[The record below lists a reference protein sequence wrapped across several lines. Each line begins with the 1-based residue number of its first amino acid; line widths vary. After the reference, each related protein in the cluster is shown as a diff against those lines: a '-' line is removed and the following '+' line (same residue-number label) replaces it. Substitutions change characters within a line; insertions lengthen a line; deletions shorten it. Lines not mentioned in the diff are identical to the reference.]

1 MKIGLYRKS
10 NKQYL
15 EKDIENIKDI
25 VKSNGFEFTDI
36 SQHREKVDLILVLGG
51 DGTILQAAMI
61 SLEMNAPMLCV
72 SGGYLGF
79 LAEIGLSGLSDAL
92 VKINKEEFFYDDR
105 NLLSVK
111 SKDKEYLCLNEV
123 VVKGDAFKLVDLDVY
138 LNDNFLSSYK
148 TDGVIIASS
157 TGSTAYNLSAG
168 GPIIFPDTE
177 AIIITPVCS
186 HSLTIRPLVVSAKDK
201 IKVTSSDENCAFS
214 VDGSPEVRESALSL
228 QVEISKKKVRFIRFD
243 KYSFIKGL
251 QHKLNWSGKF
261 SKSDDKKT

>member
-1 MKIGLYRKS
+1 MKIGLYKKVS
-10 NKQYL
+10 KAYTQQ
-15 EKDIENIKDI
+15 DIEQIKNLVI
-25 VKSNGFEFTDI
+25 SIGYEYVDI
-36 SQHREKVDLILVLGG
+36 SENREKVDIILVLGG

-61 SLEMNAPMLCV
+61 ALEMDAPMLCV
-72 SGGYLGF
+72 SCGYLGF
-79 LAEIGLSGLSDAL
+79 LAEVGMNGLGDAL
-92 VKINKEEFFYDDR
+92 KKLKKEEFFYDDR

-111 SKDKEYLCLNEV
+111 SGDKEYLCLNEV

-148 TDGVIIASS
+148 TDGVIVASS

-201 IKVTSSDENCAFS
+201 IKIMATDSNCAFS
-214 VDGSPEVRESALSL
+214 VDGNPEVRGDKLIV
-228 QVEISKKKVRFIRFD
+228 QVEFSRKKIRFIRFD

-251 QHKLNWSGKF
+251 QNKLNWSGKF
-261 SKSDDKKT
+261 SKSYDKEA